1 MSLSLCLAGSWLN
14 ALRVPSLSSMTCMVA
29 ALRSRLL
36 LMQVA
41 GLLYLSSGLLEHEW
55 EGAALVVLS
64 GLVAVLKL
72 VERNLAYHKF
82 LFLMAREAE
91 PHVALNLASYRSS
104 HAFKL
109 TKEDIVLYSATAQA
123 VLDAAEVATTIVG
136 FLDIHHIRLS
146 LRLKNVQK
154 RYEFQGSPDAFSASV
169 HEYKIPP

>member
-36 LMQVA
+36 LMQGSSV
-41 GLLYLSSGLLEHEW
+41 GGPFWTCRGPKIGREKLS
-55 EGAALVVLS
+55 LS
-64 GLVAVLKL
+64 Q
-72 VERNLAYHKF
+72 
-82 LFLMAREAE
+82 AE

>member
-36 LMQVA
+36 LMQ

-82 LFLMAREAE
+82 LFLMARE
-91 PHVALNLASYRSS
+91 
-104 HAFKL
+104 
-109 TKEDIVLYSATAQA
+109 
-123 VLDAAEVATTIVG
+123 
-136 FLDIHHIRLS
+136 
-146 LRLKNVQK
+146 
-154 RYEFQGSPDAFSASV
+154 
-169 HEYKIPP
+169 